1 VQNVFARKTIK
12 ETAMPTNRVD
22 ASFTSEQ
29 REKAKAALASLAES
43 LPFLIN
49 LGSDER
55 MTMLKFGEKNRSF
68 VVKALAIAEAQ
79 PEMLPGSFQ
88 LDEFRTDVAL
98 VESLYPLRHAI
109 ETLSRQVGDTY
120 FAAGSEAYAA
130 ALLVYQY
137 AKVHNVASG
146 ALEETLDDLGR
157 RFARKARS
165 NASAA

>member
-1 VQNVFARKTIK
+1 
-12 ETAMPTNRVD
+12 VD
-22 ASFTSEQ
+22 
-29 REKAKAALASLAES
+29 
-43 LPFLIN
+43 
-49 LGSDER
+49 
-55 MTMLKFGEKNRSF
+55 
-68 VVKALAIAEAQ
+68 
-79 PEMLPGSFQ
+79 
-88 LDEFRTDVAL
+88 
-98 VESLYPLRHAI
+98 
-109 ETLSRQVGDTY
+109 DTY